1 MQQHSNTYIS
11 SGGEWEKWVKEAFKI
26 VMKSVFWI
34 FLGGL
39 IPMLAGGFIKRYWIS
54 LVVTTASALAMQC
67 GRTTLFCGFQGF
79 DSGFRT
85 WFENIRY
92 CGFQGS
98 DSGFRTWFESP
109 YFKLESIRPF
119 SCITDMTDPPALRVC
134 LSVSDS
140 DPCSTTLLHGNA
152 GKRGVFP
159 NSTLATALEALVK
172 LSSTLIGVKVTRPL
186 PDLRNLC
193 LCVTAIC
200 TFQKSYPRRPP
211 LAIYPTSNTI
221 TSVKFK
227 NASQTLGLLPSFIPS
242 CSSNLIFSV
251 KIPFSDVVNGSQQIL
266 LASILRHHQISY
278 FTVLGSAP
286 SPRNCYVLEA
296 NRLLPLW
303 SFGMTR

>member
-1 MQQHSNTYIS
+1 MLIYLNKLAAKDKILKEHEEMGKMGQGSIQDCYEIS
-11 SGGEWEKWVKEAFKI
+11 VLDLF
-26 VMKSVFWI
+26 
-34 FLGGL
+34 
-39 IPMLAGGFIKRYWIS
+39 
-54 LVVTTASALAMQC
+54 
-67 GRTTLFCGFQGF
+67 GRT
-79 DSGFRT
+79 DS
-85 WFENIRY
+85 Y
-92 CGFQGS
+92 
-98 DSGFRTWFESP
+98 
-109 YFKLESIRPF
+109 
-119 SCITDMTDPPALRVC
+119 
-134 LSVSDS
+134 VSWRIYKE
-140 DPCSTTLLHGNA
+140 LLHGNA

-251 KIPFSDVVNGSQQIL
+251 KIPFSDVFNGSQQIFP
-266 LASILRHHQISY
+266 ASILRHHQISY